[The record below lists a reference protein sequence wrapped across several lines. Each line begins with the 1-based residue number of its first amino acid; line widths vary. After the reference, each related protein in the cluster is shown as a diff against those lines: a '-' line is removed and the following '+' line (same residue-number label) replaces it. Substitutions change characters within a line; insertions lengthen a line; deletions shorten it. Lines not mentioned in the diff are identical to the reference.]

1 MAKMK
6 TSNPSSEF
14 KCQSPWP
21 HHRSRYRP
29 SSFCWRSGFFAVRS
43 FDPSAPVFGSGGAA
57 AERGVLVA
65 HRLLKP
71 LVFKDNCKVYKSA
84 ARIACRPAVALEF
97 GPGIP
102 LRRGSASG
110 DFAGRSRA
118 TSRSANSAVDNHLS
132 SPCKPWRAG
141 GTKYAF
147 CPQQLQR
154 LKDYALAS
162 RQEYKWLV
170 VDPSLFLAACS
181 LLSSC

>member
-1 MAKMK
+1 M
-6 TSNPSSEF
+6 
-14 KCQSPWP
+14 
-21 HHRSRYRP
+21 
-29 SSFCWRSGFFAVRS
+29 
-43 FDPSAPVFGSGGAA
+43 
-57 AERGVLVA
+57 
-65 HRLLKP
+65 
-71 LVFKDNCKVYKSA
+71 YKSA

-110 DFAGRSRA
+110 DFAGLSRA
-118 TSRSANSAVDNHLS
+118 TSGSANSAVDSLS

-170 VDPSLFLAACS
+170 VDPTTAAARTRRRHEVRRELRRELRREGGQEHVDVRRRVRVQGRLQERQDGGQVHVHRWGARTRATRRTS
-181 LLSSC
+181 GARGRQPSK

>member
-1 MAKMK
+1 M
-6 TSNPSSEF
+6 
-14 KCQSPWP
+14 
-21 HHRSRYRP
+21 
-29 SSFCWRSGFFAVRS
+29 
-43 FDPSAPVFGSGGAA
+43 
-57 AERGVLVA
+57 
-65 HRLLKP
+65 
-71 LVFKDNCKVYKSA
+71 YKSA

-118 TSRSANSAVDNHLS
+118 TSRSANSAVDNLF
-132 SPCKPWRAG
+132 SPYKPKPWRAG

-147 CPQQLQR
+147 CPQLLQR

-181 LLSSC
+181 LLYKLLNKLPNKQVPRRSGRHGRAAQVARQLQRLPL